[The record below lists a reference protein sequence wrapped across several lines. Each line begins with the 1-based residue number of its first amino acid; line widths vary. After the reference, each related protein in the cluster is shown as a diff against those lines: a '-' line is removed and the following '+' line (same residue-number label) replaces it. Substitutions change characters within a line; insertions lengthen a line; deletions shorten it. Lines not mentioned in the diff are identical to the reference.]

1 MGDIVAIYD
10 QHKMTIDIA
19 LMHGGGGLGA
29 MNNVFSF
36 FTPSKYIESP
46 HRRETTKLFHTK
58 FEQKR
63 LKLSPACDKQ
73 HCLPHFSLLL
83 SFLVFEN
90 IIIAC
95 LPENQFSW
103 FFRTFFLLAC
113 LPENGPTWL
122 FSLFWQVAIVAHCN
136 VSGWVDICLESS
148 PSIELISGC
157 VILLQ
162 CNVSYDDDDDD
173 DDFDFDDDD
182 NAAPKQGF
190 DLDRD
195 DI

>member
-1 MGDIVAIYD
+1 MDDIVAIYD
-10 QHKMTIDIA
+10 QYKMTIGIA
-19 LMHGGGGLGA
+19 LMHGGVIKEA

-36 FTPSKYIESP
+36 FTPSKYIEGP
-46 HRRETTKLFHTK
+46 HWRETKKNDFTQNLNR
-58 FEQKR
+58 KR

-173 DDFDFDDDD
+173 DFDDDD
-182 NAAPKQGF
+182 
-190 DLDRD
+190 
-195 DI
+195 